1 MVLSYVVFIT
11 STLTVLVQCHDCKDY
26 DLSASDQSLV
36 DMMKHYLHT
45 SRKEECPPGGKPTTS
60 DQHNKSLLFIHVG
73 VTYVRWGKKECPK
86 GVDMVY
92 TGQVG
97 GNHYSH
103 KGGGVNY
110 LCLPN
115 NPENGKAFK
124 TDNTQ
129 LFGTEYETTG
139 GHKPTG
145 MKDMHQKEVPC
156 AVCHQRKKS
165 VLLMIPARKTC
176 YKGWTSEYSGY
187 LLTDHKTYSSKEYL
201 CVDKHSEPLDN
212 KAGNEDGALLYGIS
226 TKCGSLRCPPYK
238 DAVDV
243 QCVVC
248 TK

>member
-1 MVLSYVVFIT
+1 MSFSYVTFIT
-11 STLTVLVQCHDCKDY
+11 ATLIVLVQCHDCKDY

-45 SRKEECPPGGKPTTS
+45 SRKEECTPGGKQSTS
-60 DQHNKSLLFIHVG
+60 G

-97 GNHYSH
+97 GNDHAN
-103 KGGGVNY
+103 KGGGVNN

-115 NPENGKAFK
+115 DPENGKPLSGA
-124 TDNTQ
+124 DNAQ
-129 LFGTEYETTG
+129 LFGTEYETTSKF
-139 GHKPTG
+139 KPSG
-145 MKDMHQKEVPC
+145 MRDMYQMEVPC
-156 AVCHQRKKS
+156 AVCHQRRKS
-165 VLLMIPARKTC
+165 VLLMIPGRKTC

-187 LLTDHKTYSSKEYL
+187 LLSGHKTTSSKDYA
-201 CVDKHSEPLDN
+201 CVDENAEPLDN
-212 KAGNEDGALLYGIS
+212 KSSNENGALFYAIS

-238 DAVDV
+238 DAVEV